1 MATLFTKILNG
12 EIPAEIIY
20 QDENVFAIRDISP
33 QAPLHVLIIPK
44 QEVAGV
50 SQVAPGDGTETLL
63 LAARIVAEQLG
74 ITNGY
79 RLVINEGEDG
89 AQSVPHLH
97 VHLLAGRK
105 LSWPPG

>member
-20 QDENVFAIRDISP
+20 QDENVFAIKDISP
-33 QAPLHVLIIPK
+33 QAPVHVLIIPK
-44 QEVAGV
+44 KEVTGV
-50 SQVAPGDGTETLL
+50 SAVEVGDGTETLL
-63 LAARIVAEQLG
+63 LAARKVAEQLG

-89 AQSVPHLH
+89 AQTVSHLH